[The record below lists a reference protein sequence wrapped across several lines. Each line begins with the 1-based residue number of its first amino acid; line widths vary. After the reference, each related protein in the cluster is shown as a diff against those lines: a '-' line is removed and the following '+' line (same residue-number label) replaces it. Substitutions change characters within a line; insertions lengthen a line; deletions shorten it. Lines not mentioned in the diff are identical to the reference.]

1 MWQRTQH
8 RCLVQGIS
16 ENGKAL
22 IFLLVW
28 NGRVKL
34 ICDIILGVFLSAELL
49 LGSFFLQLKSHK
61 TFLFSFI
68 SIFII
73 KRHIINAILTFLA
86 ETNFGQFS
94 EPYFVLR
101 SSKYFC
107 FSRSEYLFFILD
119 PLLHEL
125 THLLMII
132 LWWAWIFSCH
142 WWEILTTTIYLL
154 YFNQSFVPWGYTWLY
169 HIGAVTFSDHY
180 LFDWY
185 VIAWSAVYFYDIG
198 HCS

>member
-1 MWQRTQH
+1 MYSMWQRTQH
-8 RCLVQGIS
+8 RCLVQGIFK
-16 ENGKAL
+16 NGKAL

-61 TFLFSFI
+61 TLLFSFI
-68 SIFII
+68 NIFII
-73 KRHIINAILTFLA
+73 KRHIINAILSFLA

-119 PLLHEL
+119 PLLHVNSTFADDYL
-125 THLLMII
+125 MMTLNFLLSLMRNYNHND
-132 LWWAWIFSCH
+132 L
-142 WWEILTTTIYLL
+142 
-154 YFNQSFVPWGYTWLY
+154 FVVL
-169 HIGAVTFSDHY
+169 
-180 LFDWY
+180 
-185 VIAWSAVYFYDIG
+185 
-198 HCS
+198 

>member
-1 MWQRTQH
+1 MQHVSKDSTSLFGAGNIREWKNINFPASLKWQGQTNMRH
-8 RCLVQGIS
+8 
-16 ENGKAL
+16 
-22 IFLLVW
+22 
-28 NGRVKL
+28 
-34 ICDIILGVFLSAELL
+34 LGGFLSAEML
-49 LGSFFLQLKSHK
+49 LGSFILQLKSHK

-125 THLLMII
+125 AHLLMII
-132 LWWAWIFSCH
+132 
-142 WWEILTTTIYLL
+142 
-154 YFNQSFVPWGYTWLY
+154 
-169 HIGAVTFSDHY
+169 
-180 LFDWY
+180 
-185 VIAWSAVYFYDIG
+185 
-198 HCS
+198 